1 MYLALLSICLA
12 ALVTAFLS
20 WRRRRSPAP
29 KPKGKIPISVNYHFT
44 RKCNYSCGFCFHTET
59 TSYIA
64 PLAQAKRG
72 LALLQQA
79 GMKKINF
86 AGGEP
91 FLYPKFLGAL
101 ARYCKDDL
109 GLESVS
115 VVTNGSKVTQAQ
127 LADFGR
133 YIDIMAVSCDSF
145 DEATNVAIGRG
156 TGAHLDRFRVLAAL
170 CRTHGIRFKV
180 NTVVNRL
187 NVAEDMTAP
196 IRNVAP
202 FRWKCFQ
209 VLLVAGENDS
219 SATKRDATRF
229 AITDAEFQ
237 RFCDR
242 HAHLECFV
250 PESNRVMRSSYLILD
265 EYMRFLN
272 KGTGEP
278 TGSILEV
285 GVERALE
292 GVLWD
297 EESFEVR
304 GGVYDW
310 TREGKKEARKDQA
323 LDW

>member
-12 ALVTAFLS
+12 ALITAFFS
-20 WRRRRSPAP
+20 SRSYSAP
-29 KPKGKIPISVNYHFT
+29 PKQKGKIPISVNYHFT

-64 PLAQAKRG
+64 PLSQAKKG
-72 LALLQQA
+72 LRLLQKA

-91 FLYPKFLGAL
+91 FLYPKFLGSL
-101 ARYCKDDL
+101 AKYCKEDL
-109 GLESVS
+109 HLESVS
-115 VVTNGSKVTQAQ
+115 VVTNGSKVTSAQ
-127 LADFGR
+127 LADFGK

-145 DEATNVAIGRG
+145 DEITNMAIGRG
-156 TGAHLDRFRVLAAL
+156 KGAHLEQFRNLRSL
-170 CRTHGIRFKV
+170 CQIYGIKFKV
-180 NTVVNRL
+180 NTVVNKL
-187 NVAEDMTAP
+187 NYTEDMTVP
-196 IRNVAP
+196 IRAIAP

-209 VLLVAGENDS
+209 VLLVSGENDS
-219 SATKRDATRF
+219 SATKRDATKF
-229 AITDAEFQ
+229 AITDSDFQ
-237 RFCDR
+237 QFCEK
-242 HAHLECFV
+242 HKQVEGFV
-250 PESNRVMRSSYLILD
+250 PESNKVMRSSYLILD

-285 GVERALE
+285 GVEKALE
-292 GVLWD
+292 CVLWD

-310 TREGKKEARKDQA
+310 TKKGEKEGHKESI